1 MSITREQLKNIVK
14 ETLKEESEYQV
25 FFRKALEKAGKSIP
39 SMSDE
44 EKKEFFNKID
54 KAWNGKG
61 EKNEGNAFGAAV
73 VAAKEKGED
82 EFEVDG
88 KTYKVESV
96 VNEDA
101 NMNKKVKQL
110 LDKNLKEL
118 TKGKPNHQFAV
129 MHILMGALSDANFHS
144 EAKKVAKL
152 FPRAKYE
159 GDPMA
164 AKDVEEYYHY
174 ELGPDVANI
183 CKWDGKDIVMAMGF
197 YVSMTIGRPVG
208 EKVEKLV
215 ESVNESAS
223 CSCGCGGCSESVNEA
238 RTVSKPIKVD
248 DDTMVQIVGDNKGF
262 RELTAALN
270 PKTGKPIQKFGY
282 ERGNEIA
289 DSKEELI
296 KKLQKKY
303 GKSIKF
309 ESVNEAKN
317 DDKYVVIDFHEKG
330 GGFVMTKPGSKKDAE
345 DSARSIR
352 KGSDISKREV
362 LKVSDARK
370 IRGLAGK
377 NYLNEEFKS
386 KDSTFEKVYGTF
398 DKRDYFNAKGL
409 AKVQIGNFERA
420 LQRNDKGAQQILDK
434 FKGDMG
440 KAKDYITQVITD
452 RRKEQAFNDYKAFKV
467 AVDSI
472 QKGKPQ
478 YGAVD
483 LVKRRIHNNSQKYT
497 IALYSALRN
506 KKFTKWKDVHADV
519 DSLIGEAVK
528 LSEEL
533 AFEINTFLERPV
545 LSKNEITLE
554 KSEIKD
560 VVTLLVKE
568 GFQKRLSSG
577 VKREFIELLKKNK

>member
-309 ESVNEAKN
+309 ESVNERLTNSDVKRMEGLHSYKKMDEALKSLVFIGKELYEEGFEKPEITEFILKKVQRRLFLQLKESVKEVHLREGMKKWKVDFKHTDGRKRTVDIEAFDKKRAEGRFKVNWGNDMKILKIYPATKN
-317 DDKYVVIDFHEKG
+317 EELTKAQEKLPPALKKAIEKKEKNESVNEG
-330 GGFVMTKPGSKKDAE
+330 YSTEEKRIVMMA
-345 DSARSIR
+345 
-352 KGSDISKREV
+352 V
-362 LKVSDARK
+362 RK
-370 IRGLAGK
+370 IAKYMNVDLETAMNYVLGAGQE
-377 NYLNEEFKS
+377 LE
-386 KDSTFEKVYGTF
+386 
-398 DKRDYFNAKGL
+398 RDIK
-409 AKVQIGNFERA
+409 
-420 LQRNDKGAQQILDK
+420 
-434 FKGDMG
+434 
-440 KAKDYITQVITD
+440 
-452 RRKEQAFNDYKAFKV
+452 
-467 AVDSI
+467 
-472 QKGKPQ
+472 KGK
-478 YGAVD
+478 
-483 LVKRRIHNNSQKYT
+483 I
-497 IALYSALRN
+497 
-506 KKFTKWKDVHADV
+506 KK
-519 DSLIGEAVK
+519 
-528 LSEEL
+528 
-533 AFEINTFLERPV
+533 
-545 LSKNEITLE
+545 
-554 KSEIKD
+554 
-560 VVTLLVKE
+560 
-568 GFQKRLSSG
+568 
-577 VKREFIELLKKNK
+577 

>member
-377 NYLNEEFKS
+377 NYLNEAENNPYNFMLAKNMNNLM
-386 KDSTFEKVYGTF
+386 KGRKIKNVVYGDPGYAIILDNGKFVLINGHRARPGKEKELELESVNEARVSIEAASVANLTGTRNLAVQDF
-398 DKRDYFNAKGL
+398 IDAHNLDARKLYKHIKSGSLKDRMEFVTALAGKPGNPIQTKVIKMFGESVVNEGFSTEEKRIVMMAVRKL
-409 AKVQIGNFERA
+409 AKYRNVPLDYAINDLLGAGQELER
-420 LQRNDKGAQQILDK
+420 DIK
-434 FKGDMG
+434 
-440 KAKDYITQVITD
+440 
-452 RRKEQAFNDYKAFKV
+452 
-467 AVDSI
+467 
-472 QKGKPQ
+472 KGK
-478 YGAVD
+478 
-483 LVKRRIHNNSQKYT
+483 
-497 IALYSALRN
+497 
-506 KKFTKWKDVHADV
+506 
-519 DSLIGEAVK
+519 
-528 LSEEL
+528 
-533 AFEINTFLERPV
+533 
-545 LSKNEITLE
+545 
-554 KSEIKD
+554 IK
-560 VVTLLVKE
+560 
-568 GFQKRLSSG
+568 
-577 VKREFIELLKKNK
+577 